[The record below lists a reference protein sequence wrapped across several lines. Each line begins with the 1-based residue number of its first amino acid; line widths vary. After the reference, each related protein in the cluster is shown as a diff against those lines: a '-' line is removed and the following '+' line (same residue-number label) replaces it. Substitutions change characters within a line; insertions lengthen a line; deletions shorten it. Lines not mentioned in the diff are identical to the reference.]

1 MTTSTHHLI
10 IAGKIPTASA
20 PLISYA
26 HALIAALTG
35 NAHVPNPAPPIAT
48 LSALLGTFETAETA
62 TVSRTKG
69 TVGARNAAR
78 AALRSALKTEVAT
91 IQAAADADP
100 ENAEAIITSTTL
112 TVRKPPV
119 RTKAPFAVKAG
130 TVSGSAILTVK
141 SAGTHAS
148 YDWEM
153 SVDGGKTWTDVPSTT
168 RTKTTVTALPVG
180 TAVQFRFRS
189 LTPKG
194 QSDWSQPTGL
204 LVK

>member
-1 MTTSTHHLI
+1 MTTT
-10 IAGKIPTASA
+10 G
-20 PLISYA
+20 
-26 HALIAALTG
+26 LTG
-35 NAHVPNPAPPIAT
+35 NAHIPNPLPSIVT
-48 LSALLGTFETAETA
+48 LTSLLGTFEAAETA

-78 AALRSALKTEVAT
+78 TALRSAIKTEVAS

-100 ENAEAIITSTTL
+100 DNAEAIITSTSL
-112 TVRKPPV
+112 TTRKVPV
-119 RTKAPFAVKAG
+119 RVKAPFAVRAG
-130 TVSGSAILTVK
+130 AVSGSAVLEVK

-153 SVDGGKTWTDVPSTT
+153 SVDGGKTWTEIPSTT
-168 RTKTTVTALPVG
+168 KVRTTVNALPVG
-180 TAVQFRFRS
+180 TTVQFRFRS

-194 QSDWSQPTGL
+194 QSDWSQPIGL